1 MKIYLSLFYRII
13 VHVICL
19 TVSLIIAS
27 NLHEENTVKD
37 DYALIGYIGLICIFG
52 RQLNNRFGGWI
63 PAIFGLIE
71 VAIAS
76 LLGADFFSALLIGG
90 ALAWLVT
97 LYERVSLRCYRRK
110 VVAKTE
116 WISLVLLILCFFAE
130 LDRHAYLASLS
141 VIPVFIFAALY
152 ATSFLHLRVFK
163 AISQD
168 LEKISDILGSFGQDT
183 FQKQQTLLQEMDE
196 QAKKLPSVSF
206 NAVELRPFFDISFK
220 VEDLLRSSSQ
230 IKTITVAQDF
240 EFNARKIGA
249 AIDGIYGLFQQNSKS
264 SAISTEQS
272 ETAISTDGFD
282 DQVFRNNISII
293 NGLAEQLPK
302 NYADLFNS
310 LSILADRII
319 NCMSSDPNDVARGSR
334 FLNRYLPIIITIGQK
349 HIAFLD
355 QKPNDEA
362 IVGINEQNLAILKK
376 LEAAFAVE
384 HSNLLKNDIMEMNVE
399 TKTLERLLKLDGFE

>member
-1 MKIYLSLFYRII
+1 M
-13 VHVICL
+13 
-19 TVSLIIAS
+19 SLIIAS

-141 VIPVFIFAALY
+141 IIPVFIFAALY

>member
-1 MKIYLSLFYRII
+1 MKIYRSLFYRII

-19 TVSLIIAS
+19 TVSSIIAS
-27 NLHEENTVKD
+27 NLYGENAVKD
-37 DYALIGYIGLICIFG
+37 DYQLMGYIGLICIFG

-71 VAIAS
+71 VAIAA
-76 LLGADFFSALLIGG
+76 LLGANFFSALLIGG

-116 WISLVLLILCFFAE
+116 WIALVMLILCFFAE
-130 LDRHAYLASLS
+130 LDSNAYLVSLS
-141 VIPVFIFAALY
+141 IIPVFIVAALY
-152 ATSFLHLRVFK
+152 ATSFLHLRVFS

-168 LEKISDILGSFGQDT
+168 LEKISGVLGSFGQDT
-183 FQKQQTLLQEMDE
+183 FQKQQTLLRDMDE
-196 QAKKLPSVSF
+196 QAKKLQLVSF
-206 NAVELRPFFDISFK
+206 SSSELRPFFDISFM
-220 VEDLLRSSSQ
+220 VEDLLRASSQ

-240 EFNARKIGA
+240 EFNARRIGA
-249 AIDGIYGLFQQNSKS
+249 AIDEIYGLFQQNAKS
-264 SAISTEQS
+264 DAIPANQS
-272 ETAISTDGFD
+272 GTAISASGFD

-302 NYADLFNS
+302 DYADLFNS
-310 LSILADRII
+310 LSVLAERII

-349 HIAFLD
+349 HIAFLG

-362 IVGINEQNLAILKK
+362 VVGINEQNLAILKK

>member
-76 LLGADFFSALLIGG
+76 LLRADFFSSLVIGG

-141 VIPVFIFAALY
+141 IIPVFIFAALY

-206 NAVELRPFFDISFK
+206 NAVELRPFFDISFM

-249 AIDGIYGLFQQNSKS
+249 AIDEIYGLFQQNSKS

>member
-1 MKIYLSLFYRII
+1 MKIYRSLFYRII

-19 TVSLIIAS
+19 TVSSIIAS
-27 NLHEENTVKD
+27 NLYGENTGKD
-37 DYALIGYIGLICIFG
+37 DYQLMGYIGLICIFG

-71 VAIAS
+71 VAIAA
-76 LLGADFFSALLIGG
+76 LLGANFFSALLIGG

-116 WISLVLLILCFFAE
+116 WIALVMLILSFFAE
-130 LDRHAYLASLS
+130 LDSNAYLVSLS
-141 VIPVFIFAALY
+141 IIPVFIVAALY
-152 ATSFLHLRVFK
+152 ATSFLHLRVFS

-168 LEKISDILGSFGQDT
+168 LEKISGVLGSFGQDT
-183 FQKQQTLLQEMDE
+183 FQKQQTLLRDMDE
-196 QAKKLPSVSF
+196 QAKKLQLVSF
-206 NAVELRPFFDISFK
+206 SSSELRPFFDISFM
-220 VEDLLRSSSQ
+220 VEDLLRASSQ

-240 EFNARKIGA
+240 EFNARRIGA
-249 AIDGIYGLFQQNSKS
+249 AIDEIYGLFQQNAKS
-264 SAISTEQS
+264 DAIPANQS
-272 ETAISTDGFD
+272 GTAISASGFD

-302 NYADLFNS
+302 DYADLFNS
-310 LSILADRII
+310 LSVLAERII

-349 HIAFLD
+349 HIAFLG

-362 IVGINEQNLAILKK
+362 VVGINEQNLAILKK

>member
-1 MKIYLSLFYRII
+1 MKIYRSLFYRII
-13 VHVICL
+13 VHIICL
-19 TVSLIIAS
+19 TVSSIIAS
-27 NLHEENTVKD
+27 NLYGENAVKD
-37 DYALIGYIGLICIFG
+37 DYQLMGYIGLICIFG

-71 VAIAS
+71 VAIAA
-76 LLGADFFSALLIGG
+76 LLGANFFSALLIGG

-116 WISLVLLILCFFAE
+116 WIALVMLILCFFAE
-130 LDRHAYLASLS
+130 LNSDAYLASLS
-141 VIPVFIFAALY
+141 IIPAFIVAALY
-152 ATSFLHLRVFK
+152 ATSFLHLRVFS

-168 LEKISDILGSFGQDT
+168 LEKISGVLGSFGQDT
-183 FQKQQTLLQEMDE
+183 FQKQQILLRDMDE
-196 QAKKLPSVSF
+196 QAKKLQLVSF
-206 NAVELRPFFDISFK
+206 SSLELRPFFDISFM
-220 VEDLLRSSSQ
+220 VEDLLRASSQ

-240 EFNARKIGA
+240 EFNARRIGA
-249 AIDGIYGLFQQNSKS
+249 AIDEIYGLFQQNAKS
-264 SAISTEQS
+264 DAIPANQS
-272 ETAISTDGFD
+272 GTAISASGFD

-302 NYADLFNS
+302 DYADLFNS
-310 LSILADRII
+310 LSVLAERII

-349 HIAFLD
+349 HIAFLG

-362 IVGINEQNLAILKK
+362 VVGINEQNLAILKK

>member
-76 LLGADFFSALLIGG
+76 LLGADFFSSLLIGG

-141 VIPVFIFAALY
+141 IIPVFIFAALY

-168 LEKISDILGSFGQDT
+168 LEKISDILGSFGQDM

-206 NAVELRPFFDISFK
+206 NAVELRPFFDISFM

-249 AIDGIYGLFQQNSKS
+249 AIDEIYGLFQQNSKS
-264 SAISTEQS
+264 GAISTEQS

>member
-141 VIPVFIFAALY
+141 IIPVFIFAALY

>member
-76 LLGADFFSALLIGG
+76 LLGADFFSSLVIGG

-141 VIPVFIFAALY
+141 IIPVFIFAALY

-319 NCMSSDPNDVARGSR
+319 NCMSSDPNDIARGSR

>member
-76 LLGADFFSALLIGG
+76 LLGADFFSSLVIGG

-141 VIPVFIFAALY
+141 IIPVFIFAALY

-196 QAKKLPSVSF
+196 QAKKLPSVSL
-206 NAVELRPFFDISFK
+206 NAAELRPFFDISFK

-249 AIDGIYGLFQQNSKS
+249 AIDEIYGLFQQNSKS

>member
-1 MKIYLSLFYRII
+1 MKIYRSLFYRII

-19 TVSLIIAS
+19 TVSSIIAS
-27 NLHEENTVKD
+27 NLYGENTGKD
-37 DYALIGYIGLICIFG
+37 DYQLMGYIGLICIFG

-71 VAIAS
+71 VAIAA
-76 LLGADFFSALLIGG
+76 LLGANFFSALLIGG

-116 WISLVLLILCFFAE
+116 WIALVMLILCFFAE
-130 LDRHAYLASLS
+130 LDSNAYLVSLS
-141 VIPVFIFAALY
+141 IIPVFIVAALY
-152 ATSFLHLRVFK
+152 ATSFLHLRVFS

-168 LEKISDILGSFGQDT
+168 LEKISGVLGSFGQDT
-183 FQKQQTLLQEMDE
+183 FQKQQTLLRDMDE
-196 QAKKLPSVSF
+196 QAKKLQLVSF
-206 NAVELRPFFDISFK
+206 SSSELRPFFDISFM
-220 VEDLLRSSSQ
+220 VEDLLRASSQ

-240 EFNARKIGA
+240 EFNARRIGA
-249 AIDGIYGLFQQNSKS
+249 AIDEIYGLFQQNAKS
-264 SAISTEQS
+264 DAIPANQS
-272 ETAISTDGFD
+272 GTAISASGFD

-302 NYADLFNS
+302 DYADLFNS
-310 LSILADRII
+310 LSVLAERII

-349 HIAFLD
+349 HIAFLG

-362 IVGINEQNLAILKK
+362 VVGINEQNLAILKK

>member
-1 MKIYLSLFYRII
+1 MKIYRSLFYRII

-19 TVSLIIAS
+19 TVSSIIAS
-27 NLHEENTVKD
+27 NLYGENTGKD
-37 DYALIGYIGLICIFG
+37 DYQLMGYIGLICIFG

-71 VAIAS
+71 VAIAA
-76 LLGADFFSALLIGG
+76 LLGANFFSALLIGG
-90 ALAWLVT
+90 VLAWLVT
-97 LYERVSLRCYRRK
+97 LYERVFLRCYRRK

-116 WISLVLLILCFFAE
+116 WIALVMLILCFFAE
-130 LDRHAYLASLS
+130 LDSDAYFASLS
-141 VIPVFIFAALY
+141 IIPVFIAAALY
-152 ATSFLHLRVFK
+152 APSFLHLRVFNS
-163 AISQD
+163 ISQD
-168 LEKISDILGSFGQDT
+168 LEKISSILGSFGQDT
-183 FQKQQTLLQEMDE
+183 FQKQQTLLRDMDE
-196 QAKKLPSVSF
+196 QAKKLKVTRFGSS
-206 NAVELRPFFDISFK
+206 ELRPFFDISFM
-220 VEDLLRSSSQ
+220 VEDLLRASGQ

-240 EFNARKIGA
+240 EFNVRRIGA
-249 AIDGIYGLFQQNSKS
+249 AIDEIYGLFQQNAKF
-264 SAISTEQS
+264 SAISANQS
-272 ETAISTDGFD
+272 GTAISASGFD
-282 DQVFRNNISII
+282 NQVFRNNVSII

-302 NYADLFNS
+302 DYADLFNS
-310 LSILADRII
+310 LSVLADRII

-362 IVGINEQNLAILKK
+362 VIEINEQNLAILKK

>member
-76 LLGADFFSALLIGG
+76 LLGADFFSSLVIGG

-141 VIPVFIFAALY
+141 IIPVFIFAALY

-196 QAKKLPSVSF
+196 QAKKLPSVSL
-206 NAVELRPFFDISFK
+206 NAVELRPFFDISFM

-249 AIDGIYGLFQQNSKS
+249 AIDEIYGLFQQNSKS

>member
-141 VIPVFIFAALY
+141 IIPVFIFAALY

-196 QAKKLPSVSF
+196 QAKKLPFVSL
-206 NAVELRPFFDISFK
+206 NAAELRPFFDISFK
-220 VEDLLRSSSQ
+220 VEDLLRASSQ
-230 IKTITVAQDF
+230 IKTITVAKDF

-249 AIDGIYGLFQQNSKS
+249 AIDEIYGLFQQNAKFD
-264 SAISTEQS
+264 AIPANQS

>member
-1 MKIYLSLFYRII
+1 MKIYRSLFYRII
-13 VHVICL
+13 VHIICL
-19 TVSLIIAS
+19 TVSSIIAS
-27 NLHEENTVKD
+27 NLYGENAVKD
-37 DYALIGYIGLICIFG
+37 DYQLMGYIGLICIFG

-71 VAIAS
+71 VAIAA
-76 LLGADFFSALLIGG
+76 LLGANFFSALLIGG

-116 WISLVLLILCFFAE
+116 WIALVMLILCFFAE
-130 LDRHAYLASLS
+130 LDSNAYLVSLS
-141 VIPVFIFAALY
+141 IIPVFIVAALY
-152 ATSFLHLRVFK
+152 ATSFLHLRVFS

-168 LEKISDILGSFGQDT
+168 LEKISGVLGSFGQDT
-183 FQKQQTLLQEMDE
+183 FQKQQTLLRDMDE
-196 QAKKLPSVSF
+196 QAKKLQLVNFSSS
-206 NAVELRPFFDISFK
+206 ELRPFFDISFM
-220 VEDLLRSSSQ
+220 VEDLLRASSQ

-240 EFNARKIGA
+240 EFNARRIGA
-249 AIDGIYGLFQQNSKS
+249 AIDEIYGLFQQNAKS
-264 SAISTEQS
+264 DAIPANQS
-272 ETAISTDGFD
+272 GTAISASGFD

-302 NYADLFNS
+302 DYADLFNS
-310 LSILADRII
+310 LSVLAERII

-349 HIAFLD
+349 HIAFLG

-362 IVGINEQNLAILKK
+362 VVGINEQNLAILKK

>member
-196 QAKKLPSVSF
+196 QAKKLPFVSL
-206 NAVELRPFFDISFK
+206 NAAELRPFFDISFK

>member
-76 LLGADFFSALLIGG
+76 LLGADFFSSLVIGG

-141 VIPVFIFAALY
+141 IIPVFIFAALY

-282 DQVFRNNISII
+282 DQVFRNNVSII

-319 NCMSSDPNDVARGSR
+319 NCMSSDPNDIARGSR

>member
-76 LLGADFFSALLIGG
+76 LLGADFFSSLVIGG

-141 VIPVFIFAALY
+141 IIPVFIFAALY

-196 QAKKLPSVSF
+196 QAKKLPFVSL
-206 NAVELRPFFDISFK
+206 NAAELRPFFDISFK
-220 VEDLLRSSSQ
+220 VEDLLRASSQ
-230 IKTITVAQDF
+230 IKTITVAKDF

-249 AIDGIYGLFQQNSKS
+249 AIDEIYGLFQQNAKFD
-264 SAISTEQS
+264 AIPANQS
-272 ETAISTDGFD
+272 GTAISATGFD

>member
-141 VIPVFIFAALY
+141 IIPVFIFAALY

-249 AIDGIYGLFQQNSKS
+249 AIDEIYGLFQQNSKS